1 MIASNFLNIGKKD
14 QNIGNKANKKST
26 CVFKMSGNYLAS
38 YLQKTKTRKLI
49 ASVLSDIKNGA
60 PGRSRTDMDYT
71 SEGF

>member
-38 YLQKTKTRKLI
+38 YLQKN
-49 ASVLSDIKNGA
+49 KNTEVNCF
-60 PGRSRTDMDYT
+60 RVIRY
-71 SEGF
+71 